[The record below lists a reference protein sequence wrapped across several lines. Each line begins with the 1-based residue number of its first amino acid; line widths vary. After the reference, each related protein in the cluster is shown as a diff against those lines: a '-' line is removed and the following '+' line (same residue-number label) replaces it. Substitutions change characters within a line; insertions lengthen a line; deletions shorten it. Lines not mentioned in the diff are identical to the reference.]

1 MSVNTQQQVT
11 TSRLMESI
19 ICGVIAGL
27 IGGAV
32 FGVMMATMG
41 MLPMVGRIIGA
52 ENPVVGFVLHMGISA
67 FIGGVYGTIVPRLPA
82 GWPAVIVAGVIY
94 GIIWWVLGALI
105 LMPLL
110 LGMSQMVLVVEEMQW
125 MSLIGHVVFG
135 IIMAAFYELM
145 RARA

>member
-1 MSVNTQQQVT
+1 MSANTQAQVT
-11 TSRLMESI
+11 TNRITEAVL
-19 ICGVIAGL
+19 CGVIAGL

-41 MLPMVGRIIGA
+41 MLTMVSMIVGV
-52 ENPVVGFVLHMGISA
+52 ENPVVGFVLHMAISA
-67 FIGGVYGTIVPRLPA
+67 FVGGVYGVIGLRLPA
-82 GWPAVIVAGVIY
+82 GWPVAIGAGVIY

-110 LGMSQMVLVVEEMQW
+110 LGMSQMVLVIEETQW
-125 MSLIGHVVFG
+125 MSLIGHIVFG
-135 IIMAAFYELM
+135 IIMAAFYELI